1 MSNEAFAN
9 PQPPSNYSHPHSR
22 EDTSHLT
29 NDDFRKLLMTPSASS
44 FNREKATSSSGG
56 GAGKVELNSSKKKFA
71 NEAAERRKEKKL
83 YYASLM
89 KEVKEREAELAQKY
103 RDRAKE
109 RRENKTNE
117 ADFVST
123 TQNFKTVAPEFSL
136 VENAERRRQ
145 IIEESKFLGGDLE
158 HTHLVKGLD
167 YALLQK
173 IKAEL
178 EKKQDDLDLE
188 ENQDKD
194 KEQIDIDEKEGS
206 DEEDVNEEKS
216 SKPVLK
222 PKIVSKSD
230 NAAIAS
236 ALTKSFKDNTG
247 LKKYIKNKKFFNHKI
262 N

>member
-1 MSNEAFAN
+1 MSDNFAN
-9 PQPPSNYSHPHSR
+9 PQPPSNYVRSR
-22 EDTSHLT
+22 AHEDTSNLT

-44 FNREKATSSSGG
+44 TNREKVVQSS
-56 GAGKVELNSSKKKFA
+56 KIELNSSKKKFA

-89 KEVKEREAELAQKY
+89 KEVKEREAELAEKY

-109 RRENKTNE
+109 RRENIKTGTE
-117 ADFVST
+117 SDFVST
-123 TQNFKTVAPEFSL
+123 TQNFRSVAPDFSL
-136 VENAERRRQ
+136 AENADRRRQ

-178 EKKQDDLDLE
+178 EKKQEDLE
-188 ENQDKD
+188 LEDQSTDNKT
-194 KEQIDIDEKEGS
+194 KEMDEKDTDEE
-206 DEEDVNEEKS
+206 DEEDVGDNLN
-216 SKPVLK
+216 KPNLK
-222 PKIVSKSD
+222 PKIVSKLS

-236 ALTKSFKDNTG
+236 ALTKSMQDGTG
-247 LKKYIKNKKFFNHKI
+247 LKKYA
-262 N
+262 

>member
-1 MSNEAFAN
+1 MSDNFAN
-9 PQPPSNYSHPHSR
+9 PQPPSNYVRSR
-22 EDTSHLT
+22 GHEDTSNLT

-44 FNREKATSSSGG
+44 TNREKVVQSS
-56 GAGKVELNSSKKKFA
+56 KIELNSSKKKFA

-89 KEVKEREAELAQKY
+89 KEVKEREAELAEKY

-109 RRENKTNE
+109 RRENIKTGNE
-117 ADFVST
+117 PDFVST
-123 TQNFKTVAPEFSL
+123 TQNFRSVAPDFSL
-136 VENAERRRQ
+136 TENAERRRQ

-178 EKKQDDLDLE
+178 EKKQEDLDLE
-188 ENQDKD
+188 DQTIDKN
-194 KEQIDIDEKEGS
+194 KELDEKDS
-206 DEEDVNEEKS
+206 DEEDEEDADN
-216 SKPVLK
+216 SKPSLK

-236 ALTKSFKDNTG
+236 ALTKSMQDGTG
-247 LKKYIKNKKFFNHKI
+247 LKKYADFILIFFMSIK
-262 N
+262 